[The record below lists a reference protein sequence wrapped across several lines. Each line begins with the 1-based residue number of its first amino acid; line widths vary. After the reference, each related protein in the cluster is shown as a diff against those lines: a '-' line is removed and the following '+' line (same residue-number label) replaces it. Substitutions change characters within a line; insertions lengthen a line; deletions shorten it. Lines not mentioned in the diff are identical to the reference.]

1 MKRHLCVLMCAVLGA
16 GSVCA
21 QRIDYNEIYRFP
33 VSVGFEYQNLSPFTD
48 YGFTPTAYYDLSMS
62 GRLTLAK
69 LPSLQPFAKVGMIT
83 LTPPSSDEKWAHVHW
98 YLMPGIAY
106 VHRFSKSIEVGAE
119 LAVGA
124 SEAVFPRL
132 DPAETR
138 GSPTLLAEVGAR
150 VALDPSF
157 NFTIDVHP
165 RVLFQRSLTPLTN
178 FNGASL
184 GIGFSASYRFG
195 EDPDAPKTIV
205 RSIRFGPLELP
216 PVYPAMQTWYAA
228 TPNSLGSVS
237 VTNTEKYDLSSVEIS
252 FYQNG
257 YMDSP
262 TKLASIPVLEAG
274 ATVEVG
280 VKALFSSKVFETDGV
295 IPLTGELVAE
305 YLSRGRPFRQSLS
318 LSYQL
323 LDRHSISWSDDAK
336 VGAFITPQ
344 DSALRNLMG
353 FLATEIAPDVAAPGI
368 APRLQ
373 TAMQTWGM
381 LKALRCVYVSDPT
394 TPFASV
400 QGMTEVVDSVS
411 LARETL
417 KLRAGDCDDLTVL
430 FCSLLE
436 AVSIPTAYL
445 LVPGHI
451 YAAFDTGVPAASWQ
465 DVHPEKRMS
474 FAIDGSLWVPIEVTL
489 IAQSDFLGAWRRGVE
504 EWESAIAKA
513 PDQARFVKTAAAQ
526 KIFRPVG
533 LQQTDLGLQYGSP
546 QTVAAAADAARTS
559 AEKLATAIVDA
570 YGQAARAGGTKREH
584 NRFGLACAR
593 FGRYDQAEQAFAMA
607 LSLDRSYLTALL
619 NWGNV
624 MVLKQQLAD
633 ALRVYHEGIDVLEG
647 QGAGSAEDR
656 ERMLPLFL
664 VNLSRCYYEM
674 EDYERS
680 RQYFERASAADPGL
694 ADRYAYLKTAAGG
707 GRQAAAAPKE
717 DLLFAGEEE

>member
-1 MKRHLCVLMCAVLGA
+1 MKIILCFLILAFVGLGSA
-16 GSVCA
+16 NA
-21 QRIDYNEIYRFP
+21 QRIDYSDIYRFP
-33 VSVGFEYQNLSPFTD
+33 LSVGFEYQNLSSFTD
-48 YGFTPTAYYDLSMS
+48 YGFAPTAYYDLSLS
-62 GRLTLAK
+62 ARLPLPR
-69 LPSLQPFAKVGMIT
+69 LPSLQPLLKVGMIT
-83 LTPPSSDEKWAHVHW
+83 LVPPATFEKWAHVHW
-98 YLMPGIAY
+98 YLMPGLAY
-106 VHRFSKSIEVGAE
+106 IHRFSKTIEVGAE
-119 LAVGA
+119 VAVGA
-124 SEAVFPRL
+124 SEAVFSEL
-132 DPAETR
+132 DPAESR

-157 NFTIDVHP
+157 NFSLDVHP
-165 RVLFQRSLTPLTN
+165 RVLFQLATTPLTR

-195 EDPDAPKTIV
+195 QDPDAPQAVV
-205 RSIRFGPLELP
+205 RSIRFGALELP
-216 PVYPAMQTWYAA
+216 PVYPAMQSWYAD
-228 TPNSLGSVS
+228 TPDSLGRVT
-237 VTNTEKYDLSSVEIS
+237 VTNTETFDLASVEIS
-252 FYQNG
+252 FFQNG

-274 ATVEVG
+274 ASVEVG
-280 VKALFSSKVFETDGV
+280 VKALYNAKVFETDGV

-305 YLSRGRPFRQSLS
+305 YVSRGRPFRQPVS

-344 DSALRNLMG
+344 DSALRNLMS

-368 APRLQ
+368 APTLQ
-373 TAMQTWGM
+373 TAMQVYGM
-381 LKALRCVYVSDPT
+381 LKALRCVYIPDPT
-394 TPFASV
+394 TPFTAV
-400 QGMTEVVDSVS
+400 QGRTEVVDSVS

-417 KLRAGDCDDLTVL
+417 KLRTGDCDDLTVL

-451 YAAFDTGVPAASWQ
+451 YAAFNTGVAAASWQ
-465 DVHPEKRMS
+465 DVHPEKRMT
-474 FAIDGSLWVPIEVTL
+474 FVMDGSLWVPVEVTL
-489 IAQSDFLGAWRRGVE
+489 LEKSDFLSAWRRGVE
-504 EWESAIAKA
+504 EWEAVAGS
-513 PDQARFVKTAAAQ
+513 PDDRRFVKTAAAQ

-533 LQQTDLGLQYGSP
+533 LQQTDLGLQYGNP

-559 AEKLATAIVDA
+559 AERLTTAIVDA
-570 YGQAARAGGTKREH
+570 YGQAAKTGRTKREY
-584 NRFGLACAR
+584 NRFGLACAK

-624 MVLKQQLAD
+624 MVLKQQLAE
-633 ALRVYHEGIDVLEG
+633 ALRIYHEGEEALSAPGAD
-647 QGAGSAEDR
+647 GAGL
-656 ERMLPLFL
+656 LPLFL
-664 VNLSRCYYEM
+664 MNLSRCYYEL

-680 RQYFERASAADPGL
+680 RQYFEKAIAADPGL

>member
-1 MKRHLCVLMCAVLGA
+1 MKKFLCLLILPFLAATSL
-16 GSVCA
+16 CA
-21 QRIDYNEIYRFP
+21 QRIDYNDIYRFP
-33 VSVGFEYQNLSPFTD
+33 LSVSFEYQNLSSFTD
-48 YGFTPTAYYDLSMS
+48 YGFAPTAYYDLSLS
-62 GRLTLAK
+62 ARLPLPV
-69 LPSLQPFAKVGMIT
+69 LPSLQPFLKAGMIT
-83 LTPPSSDEKWAHVHW
+83 LVPPAVFQEWAHVHW
-98 YLMPGIAY
+98 YLMPGLAY
-106 VHRFSKSIEVGAE
+106 IHRFSKTLEVGAE
-119 LAVGA
+119 VAVGA
-124 SEAVFPRL
+124 SEAVFPEL
-132 DPAETR
+132 DPDEPR

-157 NFTIDVHP
+157 NFSLDVHP
-165 RVLFQRSLTPLTN
+165 RVLFQLALTPLTR

-195 EDPDAPKTIV
+195 QDPDAPQAVV
-205 RSIRFGPLELP
+205 RSIRFGTLELP
-216 PVYPAMQTWYAA
+216 PVYPAMQSWYAD
-228 TPNSLGSVS
+228 TPDSLGAVT
-237 VTNTEKYDLSSVEIS
+237 VTNTEAFDLASVEIS
-252 FYQNG
+252 FFQNG

-274 ATVEVG
+274 ASVEVG
-280 VKALFSSKVFETDGV
+280 VKALYNAKVFETDGV

-305 YLSRGRPFRQSLS
+305 YVSRGRPFRQSMP

-344 DSALRNLMG
+344 DSALRNLMS
-353 FLATEIAPDVAAPGI
+353 FLATEVAPDVAAPGI
-368 APRLQ
+368 APTLQ
-373 TAMQTWGM
+373 TAMQVYGM
-381 LKALRCVYVSDPT
+381 LKALRCVYVPDPT
-394 TPFASV
+394 TPFTAV
-400 QGMTEVVDSVS
+400 QGRTEVVDSVS

-417 KLRAGDCDDLTVL
+417 KLRTGDCDDLTVL

-451 YAAFDTGVPAASWQ
+451 YAAFNTGVAAASWQ
-465 DVHPEKRMS
+465 DVHPEKRMT
-474 FAIDGSLWVPIEVTL
+474 FAMDGSLWVPVEVTL
-489 IAQSDFLGAWRRGVE
+489 LEKSDFLGAWRRGVE
-504 EWESAIAKA
+504 EWETAAGSL
-513 PDQARFVKTAAAQ
+513 DDRRFVKTAAAQ

-533 LQQTDLGLQYGSP
+533 LQQTDLGLQYGNP

-559 AEKLATAIVDA
+559 AERLVTAIVDA
-570 YGQAARAGGTKREH
+570 YGQSARTGGTKREY
-584 NRFGLACAR
+584 NRFGLACAK

-624 MVLKQQLAD
+624 MVLKQQLAE
-633 ALRVYHEGIDVLEG
+633 ALRIYHEGEEALSAPGAD
-647 QGAGSAEDR
+647 GAGL
-656 ERMLPLFL
+656 LPLFL
-664 VNLSRCYYEM
+664 MNLSRCYYEL

-680 RQYFERASAADPGL
+680 RQYFERATTADPGL

>member
-1 MKRHLCVLMCAVLGA
+1 MKKFTFLLILVFFGVGDLF
-16 GSVCA
+16 A
-21 QRIDYNEIYRFP
+21 QRIDYNDIYRFP
-33 VSVGFEYQNLSPFTD
+33 FSLSFEYQNLSPFKD
-48 YGFTPTAYYDLSMS
+48 YGFIPTAYYDLSAS
-62 GRLTLAK
+62 VYLPLPK

-98 YLMPGIAY
+98 YLMPGLAY
-106 VHRFSKSIEVGAE
+106 IHRFSKTIEVGAE
-119 LAVGA
+119 AAAGV
-124 SEAVFPRL
+124 SEALFREL
-132 DPAETR
+132 DPEGTR
-138 GSPTLLAEVGAR
+138 GSPTVLAELGAR
-150 VALDPSF
+150 VGLDPSY
-157 NFTIDVHP
+157 NFSLDVHP
-165 RVLFQRSLTPLTN
+165 RVLFQLAMTPLTR

-195 EDPDAPKTIV
+195 EDPDAPKTVV
-205 RSIRFGPLELP
+205 RSIRFGGLQLP
-216 PVYPAMQTWYAA
+216 PVFPAMQSWYAA
-228 TPNSLGSVS
+228 TPDSLGTVTL
-237 VTNTEKYDLSSVEIS
+237 TNTEKYDLASVEVS
-252 FYQNG
+252 FFQNG

-274 ATVEVG
+274 ASVEVG
-280 VKALFSSKVFETDGV
+280 VKALFNAKVFETDGV
-295 IPLTGELVAE
+295 IPVTGELVAD
-305 YLSRGRPFRQSLS
+305 YMSRGRPFTQKLP
-318 LSYQL
+318 LSYQM
-323 LDRHSISWSDDAK
+323 LDRHSISWSDDDK

-353 FLATEIAPDVAAPGI
+353 FIASEIAPDVAAPGI

-373 TAMQTWGM
+373 TAMQVWGM
-381 LKALRCVYVSDPT
+381 LKALRCVYVPDPT
-394 TPFASV
+394 TPFTSV
-400 QGMTEVVDSVS
+400 QGRTEVVDSVS

-417 KLRAGDCDDLTVL
+417 KVRGGDCDDLTVL

-474 FAIDGSLWVPIEVTL
+474 FAMDGSLWVPVEVTL
-489 IAQSDFLGAWRRGVE
+489 VAQSDFLSAWRKGVE
-504 EWESAIAKA
+504 EWEDAIAKS
-513 PDQARFVKTAAAQ
+513 PDQARFVKTAEAQ
-526 KIFRPVG
+526 KVFRPVG

-546 QTVAAAADAARTS
+546 QTVAAAEDAARTS
-559 AEKLATAIVDA
+559 AEKLVTAIVDA
-570 YGQAARAGGTKREH
+570 YGKAAQAGGTKREY

-607 LSLDRSYLTALL
+607 LSLDRSYFTALL

-624 MVLKQQLAD
+624 MVLKQQLAE
-633 ALRVYHEGIDVLEG
+633 ALRIYHEGEEALTDSGAE
-647 QGAGSAEDR
+647 GAGL
-656 ERMLPLFL
+656 LPLFL
-664 VNLSRCYYEM
+664 MNLSRCYYEM

-680 RQYFERASAADPGL
+680 RQYFERATAADPGL
-694 ADRYAYLKTAAGG
+694 ADRFAYLKTAAGG